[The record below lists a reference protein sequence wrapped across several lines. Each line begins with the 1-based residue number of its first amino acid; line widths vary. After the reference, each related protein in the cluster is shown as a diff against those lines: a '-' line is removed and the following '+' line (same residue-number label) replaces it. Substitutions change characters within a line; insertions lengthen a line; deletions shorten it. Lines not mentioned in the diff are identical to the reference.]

1 MKLSSLSS
9 TSLATVACFTFSSL
23 LSHADVVFQASDT
36 NTTVASN
43 NNNGG
48 DSDANVAITG
58 DTASGV
64 LTITNTNGNFGR
76 AGIMS
81 TDTIATLSGG
91 ALTDLDTVIMVF
103 TIDSIEGLFRANGVT
118 FGLDDGALNDDGSSE
133 FGLGAGLGVNLR
145 ANNVTTT
152 LAAGFGTADPITAFS
167 PTEASITDGF
177 TVTLTANVDGYTFS
191 FEGLLP
197 NDANPIVDITGTFS
211 GTEFIDNFSEG
222 HFFGVSQKFNQGT
235 EAFTTT
241 VSQASIETI
250 LGGQISDPEI
260 VPPLTVGFDIVP
272 TPPGTATQIVTV
284 QNFGVSNNLEITGT
298 AFSGPNAANFTVIS
312 TPDPIAPGESGEIE
326 VAFDALSDVGELT
339 ASLEVSSNDPDD
351 GTILIP
357 LTATVDP
364 DGDSDDDGS
373 SDIDEEM
380 NGTDPLNPDSDG
392 DTISDGDEAGLG
404 TDPLLVD
411 SDGDGFTDPEEVNV
425 FLSDPNDADA
435 DGDMDDLTDAEEFA
449 AGTDPSNNDSDGDLI
464 DDGVEL
470 ASNPPTDPRLAD
482 TDGDGINDGD
492 EGDFGT
498 DPTNPDSDGDGF
510 SDGDEVAAS
519 SNPNDIDDPIVGG
532 LTSVFSTGFEYAAGA
547 PVVGT
552 DAANL
557 NGADGQIGSWSG
569 IVPAAIEGVG
579 GTEAIS
585 FQDVSGDQF
594 ILIDRPSDITTFDA
608 VLDSPVTLENGRVS
622 LDLAHRRSI
631 NNRGKDLEIV
641 GLDSLGQESFHLV
654 VSGNSNGGT
663 SQRLGV
669 RSLDTGGEPVFEF
682 TTVTGDDASGDLPF
696 FSGVEE
702 NGFGSASIVLEN
714 DGYVLTLSRGGVLYV
729 TEKLAF
735 NGAAVDLS
743 RIRFIVPGSP
753 NNGNLRGGLWLNDV
767 KVNGVATAPAVESLT
782 IISIDFD
789 EVQRDTTIR
798 FGSTPGASYAVN
810 YSSDLIVWEELTDS
824 LPSQGVETEFV
835 DPAIPAAEVKR
846 FYQFIENP

>member
-9 TSLATVACFTFSSL
+9 TSLATVVFFTFSSL
-23 LSHADVVFQASDT
+23 LSHAGLVFQASDT
-36 NTTVASN
+36 NTSVTSN
-43 NNNGG
+43 NNNGA
-48 DSDANVAITG
+48 DSDDNVAITG

-64 LTITNTNGNFGR
+64 LTISNTNGNFGNG
-76 AGIMS
+76 GITS

-91 ALTDLDTVIMVF
+91 ALTELDTVIMVF
-103 TIDSIEGLFRANGVT
+103 TVDSIDGLFRANGVT
-118 FGLDDGALNDDGSSE
+118 FGLTDDNSI
-133 FGLGAGLGVNLR
+133 FGIGAGLGVNVR
-145 ANNVTTT
+145 AQNNTTT
-152 LAAGFGTADPITAFS
+152 LSAGFGTADAVTAFS
-167 PTEASITDGF
+167 PTEASIKDGF
-177 TVTLTANVDGYTFS
+177 TVTLTADVDGFTFS

-197 NDANPIVDITGTFS
+197 NNANPIVDITGTFS
-211 GTEFIDNFSEG
+211 GTEFIDNFSDSHLYG
-222 HFFGVSQKFNQGT
+222 TAQKWNQGA
-235 EAFTTT
+235 EALTTT
-241 VSQASIETI
+241 VSRASIETI

-260 VPPLTVGFDIVP
+260 VPPLTVDFAIVP
-272 TPPGTATQIVTV
+272 TPPGTATQVVSI
-284 QNFGVSNNLEITGT
+284 QNFGALNNLEITGT
-298 AFSGPNAANFTVIS
+298 AYSGTNAANFTVIS
-312 TPDPIAPGESGEIE
+312 TPDPIAPGGTGEIE
-326 VAFDALSDVGELT
+326 IAFDALSDIGDLT

-373 SDIDEEM
+373 SDVDEET

-392 DTISDGDEAGLG
+392 DTINDGEEATLG

-411 SDGDGFTDPEEVNV
+411 SDGDGFSDSDEVNV

-435 DGDMDDLTDAEEFA
+435 DGDMDNLTDAEEYA
-449 AGTDPSNNDSDGDLI
+449 VGTNPSNGDTDGDLI
-464 DDGVEL
+464 GDGVEL
-470 ASNPPTDPRLAD
+470 ASIPPTDPRFAD

-498 DPTNPDSDGDGF
+498 DPTNPDTDGDGF

-519 SNPNDIDDPIVGG
+519 TNPRDINDPIVGG
-532 LTSVFSTGFEYAAGA
+532 LTATFSTGFEYAAGA
-547 PVVGT
+547 PAVGT

-579 GTEAIS
+579 GTELFS

-594 ILIDRPSDITTFDA
+594 LLIDRPADITTFDA
-608 VLDSPVTLENGRVS
+608 VFDSPVTLENGRVS
-622 LDLAHRRSI
+622 LDFAHRRTI
-631 NNRGKDLEIV
+631 GNRGKDLEII

-654 VSGNSNGGT
+654 VSGHANGGT
-663 SQRLGV
+663 QSRLGV
-669 RSLDTGGEPVFEF
+669 RALDTAGEPIFDLP
-682 TTVTGDDASGDLPF
+682 TVTGDDASGDLPF
-696 FSGVEE
+696 FSGIQE
-702 NGFGSASIVLEN
+702 NGFGSVSIALEN

-729 TEKLAF
+729 TEKLVF

-753 NNGNLRGGLWLNDV
+753 DDANVRGGLWLNDI
-767 KVNGVATAPAVESLT
+767 KVNGVATSPAVQSLT
-782 IISIDFD
+782 IISVDFD
-789 EVQRDTTIR
+789 QIQRDTIIR

-810 YSSDLIVWEELTDS
+810 YSDDLINWLEITDNH
-824 LPSQGVETEFV
+824 PSGGVVTEFV
-835 DPAIPAAEVKR
+835 DPAIPTTEVKR